1 MLILL
6 IFTEEEALFT
16 FTMATVFHQMLSLL
30 TLLAAT
36 VVHQMS
42 LLLILCVLL
51 FTKQMATV
59 FHQVLSLLTRF
70 ALQGFH
76 RLTLTTPLYQALQVL
91 LSVLLI
97 RPQAPSTAR
106 QHLLPRLTRRTASSV
121 LLFTKQMAT
130 VFHRVLSLLTRFALQ
145 GFHRLTLTTA
155 SRRKDQPPRPTT
167 APTCLALA
175 GPAATPSPPTALTSS
190 VACPPQAATQSPTVL
205 TS

>member
-1 MLILL
+1 MLILC
-6 IFTEEEALFT
+6 
-16 FTMATVFHQMLSLL
+16 VLL
-30 TLLAAT
+30 LL
-36 VVHQMS
+36 V

-70 ALQGFH
+70 TLQGFH

-106 QHLLPRLTRRTASSV
+106 QHLLPRQHL
-121 LLFTKQMAT
+121 
-130 VFHRVLSLLTRFALQ
+130 
-145 GFHRLTLTTA
+145 LTLTTT
-155 SRRKDQPPRPTT
+155 SRRNDQPPRPTT

-190 VACPPQAATQSPTVL
+190 VACPPQAATQSPTAVL